1 MPFKEYSIYNVVK
14 SAEDFRLPHI
24 PLLLIRS
31 RSQRPAFMMNGINYA
46 GRAND
51 NSTGVEITTSPASSG
66 SSRTPEMILICIM
79 ILKCPK
85 SWYSS
90 SRKVITTKT
99 FKKLHEMP
107 FPCGETL
114 TAVRKDEHSCTPM
127 DNTRVHDETMEKTET
142 GEANGV
148 AKYKLR
154 KYFIMDTRDH
164 DMFDGR

>member
-79 ILKCPK
+79 ILVMEMLLQEMPEIM
-85 SWYSS
+85 
-90 SRKVITTKT
+90 VFI
-99 FKKLHEMP
+99 FKKVHEMP